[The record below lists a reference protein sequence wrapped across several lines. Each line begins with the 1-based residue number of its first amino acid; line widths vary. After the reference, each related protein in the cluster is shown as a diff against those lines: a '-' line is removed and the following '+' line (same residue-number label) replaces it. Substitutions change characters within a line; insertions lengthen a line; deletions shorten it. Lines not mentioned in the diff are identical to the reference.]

1 MLESELSY
9 LVKETPG
16 LESLGRS
23 EIEQHY
29 LSDGSEPL
37 RIRRIGDKRFELTK
51 KLDVAKNDFSRKDEI
66 NIPLNK
72 EEYERLRGL
81 SLRSLAKTRYFFP
94 LPEGLMGEIDVFHG
108 PLEGLVM
115 VEVEFN
121 NESARAAF
129 VPPHW
134 FGRDVSQAE
143 WSANHFLA
151 GKSYKEIKKFLN

>member
-9 LVKETPG
+9 LVKETPNLDG
-16 LESLGRS
+16 LGRS

-37 RIRRIGDKRFELTK
+37 RIRRIGRRFELTK
-51 KLDVAKNDFSRKDEI
+51 KLDVAKNDYSRKDEI
-66 NIPLNK
+66 NIPLT
-72 EEYERLRGL
+72 EEEFARLRGL

-108 PLEGLVM
+108 PLEGLTV

-129 VPPHW
+129 VPPPW
-134 FGRDVSQAE
+134 FGRDVSQEE

-151 GKSYKEIKKFLN
+151 GKSHADIKKFLN